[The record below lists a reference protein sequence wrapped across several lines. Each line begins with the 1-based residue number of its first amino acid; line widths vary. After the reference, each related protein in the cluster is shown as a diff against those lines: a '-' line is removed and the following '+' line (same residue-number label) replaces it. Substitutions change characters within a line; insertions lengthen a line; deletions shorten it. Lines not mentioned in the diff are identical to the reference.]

1 MDKRALR
8 KRLLVGA
15 LAPLLAAMLVSF
27 SHMGLSSLRAAA

>member
-1 MDKRALR
+1 MNQQTLY